1 MGNIDDAI
9 AKAVE
14 LAGLTNYSLTYY
26 PEKADP
32 YEELMKMLD
41 NTTDEEKLI
50 LKLREFC
57 SQPRI
62 MARMDDIIIR

>member
-1 MGNIDDAI
+1 
-9 AKAVE
+9 
-14 LAGLTNYSLTYY
+14 
-26 PEKADP
+26 
-32 YEELMKMLD
+32 MLD

-62 MARMDDIIIR
+62 VARMDEVKIY

>member
-1 MGNIDDAI
+1 
-9 AKAVE
+9 
-14 LAGLTNYSLTYY
+14 
-26 PEKADP
+26 
-32 YEELMKMLD
+32 MLD

-57 SQPRI
+57 SRPRI